1 MEKVTIR
8 LAKSLIGRGKEQIAV
23 AHSLGLNRPG
33 EVTEQPDNAATQGK
47 IAKIAHLVVVTKG
60 IMQGGASMKLHE
72 LKASAG
78 ARKAVTRKGRG
89 AGSGN
94 GKTAG
99 FGHKGQKARS
109 GVKKAG
115 FEGGQMPLQRRLPKR
130 GFNNIF
136 ATKYVT
142 IKVSDLEKFEA
153 GATVDTEALLKAGII
168 SKTLDG
174 VKVLGN
180 GELTK
185 AVNVKVAAYTASAKE
200 KIEKAGGKA
209 EVM

>member
-1 MEKVTIR
+1 
-8 LAKSLIGRGKEQIAV
+8 
-23 AHSLGLNRPG
+23 
-33 EVTEQPDNAATQGK
+33 
-47 IAKIAHLVVVTKG
+47 
-60 IMQGGASMKLHE
+60 MKLHE

-185 AVNVKVAAYTASAKE
+185 ALNVKVAPVPAFWPAAPSVPCSSAPASRTSAPR
-200 KIEKAGGKA
+200 ACVPTTPSTSLLLPSQA
-209 EVM
+209 CAA

>member
-1 MEKVTIR
+1 MQLHNLFPFPEERKTRRRV
-8 LAKSLIGRGKEQIAV
+8 GRG
-23 AHSLGLNRPG
+23 S
-33 EVTEQPDNAATQGK
+33 
-47 IAKIAHLVVVTKG
+47 
-60 IMQGGASMKLHE
+60 
-72 LKASAG
+72 
-78 ARKAVTRKGRG
+78 
-89 AGSGN
+89 GSGL
-94 GKTAG
+94 GCTAG
-99 FGHKGQKARS
+99 KGNKGQNARAGG
-109 GVKKAG
+109 GVRPG

-153 GATVDTEALLKAGII
+153 GATVDAQALLDAGII

-209 EVM
+209 EVI

>member
-1 MEKVTIR
+1 
-8 LAKSLIGRGKEQIAV
+8 
-23 AHSLGLNRPG
+23 
-33 EVTEQPDNAATQGK
+33 
-47 IAKIAHLVVVTKG
+47 
-60 IMQGGASMKLHE
+60 MKLHE
-72 LKASAG
+72 LQASAG

-99 FGHKGQKARS
+99 FGQQGP
-109 GVKKAG
+109 
-115 FEGGQMPLQRRLPKR
+115 EGPQRRQEGWLRRRPDASAASSAEASVSTTFSQPSMLPSRCLTSK
-130 GFNNIF
+130 
-136 ATKYVT
+136 
-142 IKVSDLEKFEA
+142 KFEA

-185 AVNVKVAAYTASAKE
+185 ALNVKVAAYTASAKE